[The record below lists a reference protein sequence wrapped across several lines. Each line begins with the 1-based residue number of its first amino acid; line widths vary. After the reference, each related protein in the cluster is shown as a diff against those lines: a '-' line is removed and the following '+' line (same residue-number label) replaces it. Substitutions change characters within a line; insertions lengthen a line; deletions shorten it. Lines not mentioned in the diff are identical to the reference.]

1 MRLGMMA
8 GMDRAIDRMAWPLHT
23 ERLLIRPAEWEDA
36 ETTWP
41 FRRLPEV
48 NHWITR
54 AAVDHDEYVDL
65 FRRPSSMD
73 LTLVIERDLEVI
85 GDLMLHV
92 NDPWAQVEVREQA
105 AGTQAELGWCLH
117 PDHAGKGYATE
128 AVAAL
133 ITASFEQLGL
143 RRITAE
149 CFADNTSSWRL
160 MERLGMRREAHTRK
174 DSLHRSG
181 EWMDGML
188 YAILREEWQQR

>member
-1 MRLGMMA
+1 
-8 GMDRAIDRMAWPLHT
+8 MDRVFDRMEWPLLT

-48 NHWITR
+48 NNWITR

-65 FRRPSSMD
+65 FRRPSSLD
-73 LTLVIERDLEVI
+73 LTLVIERDLQVI

-92 NDPWAQVEVREQA
+92 NDPWSQVEVREQA
-105 AGTQAELGWCLH
+105 VGTQAELGWTLDPAH
-117 PDHAGKGYATE
+117 SGRGYATE
-128 AVAAL
+128 AVEAL
-133 ITASFEQLGL
+133 ITACFEQLEL

-149 CFADNTSSWRL
+149 CFAENTASWRL

-181 EWMDGML
+181 EWKDGLL

>member
-1 MRLGMMA
+1 MERVL
-8 GMDRAIDRMAWPLHT
+8 DRMRWPLHT

-54 AAVDHDEYVDL
+54 APADHDEYVDL
-65 FRRPSSMD
+65 FRRPSSLD

-105 AGTQAELGWCLH
+105 AATQAELGWCLH
-117 PDHAGKGYATE
+117 PDHGGKGCATE

-149 CFADNTSSWRL
+149 CFADNTASWRL

-181 EWMDGML
+181 EWMDGLL
-188 YAILREEWQQR
+188 YAVLREEWQQP